1 MQAYCI
7 DYINKEHFDA
17 LREKYPDIF
26 FYRFEGSKIYYW
38 KRRKNAI
45 IPVELKGTCIHLKL
59 IDYPQVFKA
68 IVTSSVAE
76 LFKNNGAV
84 VHKNKHSST
93 FEIESNNNATKDIDG
108 LEVKRLLLLDSYYS
122 KESKM
127 FGLTLAF
134 RTKNIFNWTSKE
146 FSQNGIAIEDLS
158 KDNDKIYCNKKA
170 LTRFLECTNNA
181 QQYKNIVWK
190 MNSFNEQ
197 YKTIISTYSYIKKH
211 L

>member
-1 MQAYCI
+1 MKGTFLNFFECKLSKEVMQAYCI

-108 LEVKRLLLLDSYYS
+108 LEVKRLLLLAVSYTH
-122 KESKM
+122 
-127 FGLTLAF
+127 LTLP
-134 RTKNIFNWTSKE
+134 TT
-146 FSQNGIAIEDLS
+146 
-158 KDNDKIYCNKKA
+158 
-170 LTRFLECTNNA
+170 
-181 QQYKNIVWK
+181 
-190 MNSFNEQ
+190 
-197 YKTIISTYSYIKKH
+197 
-211 L
+211 